1 VTRRRNNGKI
11 ISVGFNL
18 PSLVYGG
25 ERREIARREGHEE
38 KKRRKKRKIKSI
50 IFLFLITNLN

>member
-38 KKRRKKRKIKSI
+38 KKRRKKKENKIEI
-50 IFLFLITNLN
+50 

>member
-1 VTRRRNNGKI
+1 MTRRRNNGKI

-38 KKRRKKRKIKSI
+38 KKRRKKKENKIEI
-50 IFLFLITNLN
+50 